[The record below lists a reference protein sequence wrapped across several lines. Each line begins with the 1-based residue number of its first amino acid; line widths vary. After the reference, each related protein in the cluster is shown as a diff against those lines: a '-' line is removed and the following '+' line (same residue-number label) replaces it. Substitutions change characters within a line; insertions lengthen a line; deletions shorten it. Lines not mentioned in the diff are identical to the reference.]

1 VVLLALKLAENASI
15 VRCVTLQI
23 KGLHKLVMTI
33 HTSLLTLIGNT
44 PMLQLKA
51 FDTGPCELF
60 VKLEAHNPG
69 GSIKD
74 RVGLAIIEAAETSGE
89 LKPGGTIVEAT
100 AGNTGIGL
108 ALVAAIKG
116 YKIILVIPD
125 KMSREKILHLEGL
138 GAQIVLTRSDV
149 PEGHPEY
156 YQDLARTI
164 VATTPGSFLANQFSN
179 PVNPMIHR
187 TTTGPEIWDQM
198 EGNLD
203 AVVAGVGSGGT
214 LTGMAEFF
222 REKDPSIKMVA
233 ADPEGSIIADAVT
246 KGSFCYEG
254 GSWLVEGVGEDFIPD
269 VFNVDLIHDAV
280 TVSDKEA
287 FQTLQTLVSVE
298 GILGGSS
305 TGTLVAG
312 AVKWCRQQTTHKR
325 VVTFICDTGN
335 KYLSKAFNKAW
346 LYDNNLLEVP
356 GIGNLTDMISRRA
369 DRGEMVS
376 IAPTDTLMTAYKRMR
391 ASDISQLPVL
401 EKNALVGVLDEEDIL
416 FSVTQN
422 QQAFTLPAGEV
433 MTSKLDIVSA
443 QATESELA
451 QVLQEGKVAII
462 YDKEV
467 FMGFIT
473 KVDLINHYRTQ
484 LD

>member
-1 VVLLALKLAENASI
+1 
-15 VRCVTLQI
+15 
-23 KGLHKLVMTI
+23 MTI
-33 HTSLLTLIGNT
+33 NTSLLSLIGNT
-44 PMLQLKA
+44 PMLKLNA

-60 VKLEAHNPG
+60 VKLESHNPG

-74 RVGLAIIEAAETSGE
+74 RVGLAIIEAAERSGQ
-89 LKPGGTIVEAT
+89 LKSGGTIVEAT

-138 GAQIVLTRSDV
+138 GADIVLTRSDV

-164 VATTPGSFLANQFSN
+164 VAKTPGAFLANQFSN

-187 TTTGPEIWDQM
+187 TTTGPEIWQQM
-198 EGNLD
+198 DGNLD

-222 REKDPSIKMVA
+222 REKDPTITMVA
-233 ADPEGSIIADAVT
+233 ADPEGSIVADAVT
-246 KGSFCYEG
+246 KGSFAYDG

-312 AVKWCRQQTTHKR
+312 AVKWCQKQTTPKR

-335 KYLSKAFNKAW
+335 KYLSKAFNKSW
-346 LYDNNLLEVP
+346 LHDNDLLEVTSA
-356 GIGNLTDMISRRA
+356 GDLTDLVNCRA

-376 IAPTDTLMTAYKRMR
+376 VLPTDTLMTAYKRMR
-391 ASDISQLPVL
+391 ASDVSQLPVL
-401 EKNALVGVLDEEDIL
+401 NEGKLVGVMDEEDVL
-416 FSVTQN
+416 FSVSQN
-422 QQAFTLPAGEV
+422 KQSFARTVDEF
-433 MTSKLDIVSA
+433 MTRQLDIVTA
-443 QATESELA
+443 DASEADLID
-451 QVLQEGKVAII
+451 VLRQGKVAII
-462 YDKEV
+462 YQGDV
-467 FMGFIT
+467 FVGFIT
-473 KVDLINHYRTQ
+473 RVDLINHYKTQ

>member
-1 VVLLALKLAENASI
+1 
-15 VRCVTLQI
+15 
-23 KGLHKLVMTI
+23 
-33 HTSLLTLIGNT
+33 
-44 PMLQLKA
+44 MLQLKA

-74 RVGLAIIEAAETSGE
+74 RVGLAIIEAAEKSGE

-149 PEGHPEY
+149 PEGHPDY

-233 ADPEGSIIADAVT
+233 ADPEGSIVADAVT

-312 AVKWCRQQTTHKR
+312 AVKWCQQQTSHKR

-346 LYDNNLLEVP
+346 LYDNNLLEVS
-356 GIGNLTDMISRRA
+356 GLGDLTDMISRRA

-401 EKNALVGVLDEEDIL
+401 ENNALVGVLDEEDIL
-416 FSVTQN
+416 FSVSQN
-422 QQAFTLPAGEV
+422 QQAFTLPAAEF
-433 MTSKLDIVSA
+433 MTSELDIVSA
-443 QATESELA
+443 QATEPELA

-462 YDKEV
+462 YDNDV

>member
-1 VVLLALKLAENASI
+1 LCYSSRPFNSWAFAF
-15 VRCVTLQI
+15 I
-23 KGLHKLVMTI
+23 KEHMTI
-33 HTSLLTLIGNT
+33 NTSLLSLIGNT
-44 PMLQLKA
+44 PMLKLKA

-60 VKLEAHNPG
+60 VKLESHNPG

-74 RVGLAIIEAAETSGE
+74 RVGLAIIEAAEKSGE
-89 LKPGGTIVEAT
+89 LKPGGTIIEAT

-138 GAQIVLTRSDV
+138 GADIVLTRSDV

-156 YQDLARTI
+156 YQDLARKI
-164 VATTPGSFLANQFSN
+164 VAETPGSFLANQFSN

-187 TTTGPEIWDQM
+187 TTTAPEIWEQM
-198 EGNLD
+198 NGNLD

-222 REKDPSIKMVA
+222 KEKDPSIKMVA

-246 KGSFCYEG
+246 KGSFSYDG

-269 VFNVDLIHDAV
+269 VLNVELLHDAAI
-280 TVSDKEA
+280 VSDKEA
-287 FQTLQTLVSVE
+287 FQTLQTLIREE

-312 AVKWCRQQTTHKR
+312 AVKWCQKQTTPKR

-335 KYLSKAFNKAW
+335 KYLSKAFNKSW
-346 LYDNNLLEVP
+346 LHDNDLLEVTLV
-356 GIGNLTDMISRRA
+356 GNLTDLVNRRA
-369 DRGEMVS
+369 DQGDMISVS
-376 IAPTDTLMTAYKRMR
+376 TSDTLLTAYKRMR
-391 ASDISQLPVL
+391 ASDISQIPVL
-401 EKNALVGVLDEEDIL
+401 DQGKLVGVLDEEDLL
-416 FSVTQN
+416 FNVSKSKE
-422 QQAFTLPAGEV
+422 AFSKVAGEFMV
-433 MTSKLDIVSA
+433 TDLDVLPTTA
-443 QATESELA
+443 SEDELME
-451 QVLQEGKVAII
+451 VLTQGKVAII
-462 YDKEV
+462 YDKDT
-467 FMGFIT
+467 FIGFIT
-473 KVDLINHYRTQ
+473 KVDLINHYRTKISK
-484 LD
+484 D